1 MRKSLALA
9 FAATVALGCLCA
21 AAAGEAPLRNEDV
34 RKMIEAGLPA
44 NVIVAKIESSPSEF
58 DTSVEELVALS
69 DLGVDAAVLTAMTQA
84 GTAPAAGTQSVE
96 ATVRTAA
103 SPAANVRTNFAG
115 TPCSAP
121 GIFLDDGGDGDL
133 RDVEVTSTAQT
144 RTGSGIMSA
153 FTYGI
158 VSAKSKAAIRGAR
171 AGSRTDTPAPTFWFC
186 FEESEAGLSYQTSGA
201 VNPSEF
207 LLVAFKASK
216 RRNERTFEI
225 GKFNVWTG
233 GQSGTPPKQ
242 LRDVSHEKV
251 APGVYRVTPEKALR
265 KGEYGFYYV
274 GEVSLSS
281 FGFMGLVGTAA
292 GGTGGKIFA
301 FGVD

>member
-1 MRKSLALA
+1 MRKSLARA
-9 FAATVALGCLCA
+9 FAGTLALACLCVA
-21 AAAGEAPLRNEDV
+21 AADEAPLRNEDV
-34 RKMIEAGLPA
+34 RKMIEAGLPVD
-44 NVIVAKIESSPSEF
+44 VIVAKIESSPSEF

-69 DLGVDAAVLTAMTQA
+69 GLGVDAAVLTAMAQA
-84 GTAPAAGTQSVE
+84 AAAPVGGTQTVE
-96 ATVRTAA
+96 ATVRTGA
-103 SPAANVRTNFAG
+103 SPATNVRTNFAG
-115 TPCSAP
+115 TACSAP
-121 GIFLDDGGDGDL
+121 GIFLDDGGDL
-133 RDVEVTSTAQT
+133 REVDVTSTAQT

-158 VSAKSKAAIRGAR
+158 VSTKSKAAVRGAR
-171 AGSRTDTPAPTFWFC
+171 AGSRTDTAAPTFWFC

-201 VNPSEF
+201 VSPGEF

-251 APGVYRVTPEKALR
+251 APGVYRVTPEKALK

-292 GGTGGKIFA
+292 GAAGGKIFA